1 MPRVDPGLIPV
12 VVDLERG
19 LRGLDVPFGIVGA
32 LVPEFLLDVRPYRM
46 TNDVDVA
53 VVVEGLED
61 FDLLKDRLADYGFTR
76 TRRPHRL
83 SHRDGGWVDILP
95 FNETIARNG
104 LQLEDGFV
112 LNMAGFGH
120 VVPNAVPIEIDG
132 GPTLP
137 LAPLPLY
144 VLLKLVAFSDR
155 KEAKDLA
162 GVLHCL
168 EHYLED
174 DDRRYGVDHDGE
186 GVPYECTGAY
196 VIGVEARPFLDD
208 PLSETVGA
216 ILDRFDN
223 PDATVIGVVARETGR
238 IIVED
243 EHRLEIFELFRW
255 YRLGT
260 GL

>member
-1 MPRVDPGLIPV
+1 MPRVDPGLMPV

-19 LRGLDVPFGIVGA
+19 LRKMGIPFGIVGA
-32 LVPEFLLDVRPYRM
+32 LVPELLLDVRPYRM

-53 VVVEGLED
+53 VVVEDLAN

-83 SHRDGGWVDILP
+83 NHRDGGWVDILP
-95 FNETIARNG
+95 VNETIARDG
-104 LQLEDGFV
+104 LEFEDGFV

-120 VVPNAVPIEIDG
+120 VVPNAVPIAIEG

-137 LAPLPLY
+137 LAPLPLH

-155 KEAKDLA
+155 GEPKDLA

-174 DDRRYGVDHDGE
+174 DARRYGVDHDGE
-186 GVPYECTGAY
+186 GVPYEYTGAY
-196 VIGVEARPFLDD
+196 VVGVEARPFLDD
-208 PLSETVGA
+208 PVSETVEA
-216 ILDRFDN
+216 VLDRFDH
-223 PDATVIGVVARETGR
+223 PDATVIGIAAREARGL
-238 IIVED
+238 IVED

-260 GL
+260 DL